1 MTTKLPAAIQT
12 STVIKTIS
20 LTTGSETIG
29 KNVLGNEVDNF
40 YNASGILVEQ
50 DQHLTASLLVK
61 YFLNTD
67 GSYSE
72 QMFSNGSNIA
82 QINMI
87 FNSAGLEQSQTL
99 YSATGSAIIT
109 DSYTYNANKQ
119 MLTDVKTTSGIVD
132 NISYL
137 YSGSTLASMTH
148 TNKTGFVTEIDTFT
162 NGVNHAVYYYQT
174 PAIIPNLPPVTA
186 PVITPTVITTPTVT
200 IPPMIQ
206 VATPATWSNIAGYGE
221 VNFLKALDLATKTT
235 IPVVASTNVDWS
247 VSTTQANSVEAAGYT
262 GKGIV
267 IADIDTGID
276 LTNKALTGNL
286 SQYDWNFIT
295 NNNNVQDD
303 NGHGSFTAG
312 EMIATSANGIV
323 GASTGAQLM
332 VLKAMGA
339 NGSGT
344 VANVVSAIDY
354 AVDHGANVINMSLGS
369 TVAAPTI
376 LSALAYANS
385 HGVLV
390 SVASGNNLGYT
401 PEYPAIYAKQLPNV
415 MAVGASALL
424 ATPGNPLTYN
434 DISNE
439 AGSNN
444 AYNYVVAPG
453 QALKGYNQSGQIVTE
468 SGTSMASA
476 LVASEMADLMQ
487 AYNGIPHTASLDSL
501 VMNAITGT
509 SSPITIVGLQPI
521 PASALIA

>member
-72 QMFSNGSNIA
+72 QMFSNGSSIA

-99 YSATGSAIIT
+99 YSTTGSAIIT

-303 NGHGSFTAG
+303 NGHG
-312 EMIATSANGIV
+312 
-323 GASTGAQLM
+323 
-332 VLKAMGA
+332 
-339 NGSGT
+339 
-344 VANVVSAIDY
+344 
-354 AVDHGANVINMSLGS
+354 
-369 TVAAPTI
+369 
-376 LSALAYANS
+376 
-385 HGVLV
+385 
-390 SVASGNNLGYT
+390 
-401 PEYPAIYAKQLPNV
+401 
-415 MAVGASALL
+415 
-424 ATPGNPLTYN
+424 
-434 DISNE
+434 
-439 AGSNN
+439 
-444 AYNYVVAPG
+444 
-453 QALKGYNQSGQIVTE
+453 
-468 SGTSMASA
+468 
-476 LVASEMADLMQ
+476 
-487 AYNGIPHTASLDSL
+487 
-501 VMNAITGT
+501 
-509 SSPITIVGLQPI
+509 
-521 PASALIA
+521 

>member
-1 MTTKLPAAIQT
+1 
-12 STVIKTIS
+12 
-20 LTTGSETIG
+20 
-29 KNVLGNEVDNF
+29 
-40 YNASGILVEQ
+40 
-50 DQHLTASLLVK
+50 
-61 YFLNTD
+61 
-67 GSYSE
+67 
-72 QMFSNGSNIA
+72 
-82 QINMI
+82 
-87 FNSAGLEQSQTL
+87 
-99 YSATGSAIIT
+99 
-109 DSYTYNANKQ
+109 
-119 MLTDVKTTSGIVD
+119 
-132 NISYL
+132 
-137 YSGSTLASMTH
+137 
-148 TNKTGFVTEIDTFT
+148 
-162 NGVNHAVYYYQT
+162 
-174 PAIIPNLPPVTA
+174 
-186 PVITPTVITTPTVT
+186 
-200 IPPMIQ
+200 
-206 VATPATWSNIAGYGE
+206 
-221 VNFLKALDLATKTT
+221 
-235 IPVVASTNVDWS
+235 
-247 VSTTQANSVEAAGYT
+247 
-262 GKGIV
+262 
-267 IADIDTGID
+267 
-276 LTNKALTGNL
+276 
-286 SQYDWNFIT
+286 
-295 NNNNVQDD
+295 
-303 NGHGSFTAG
+303 
-312 EMIATSANGIV
+312 MIATSANGIV

-501 VMNAITGT
+501 VLNAITGT